1 MLRIL
6 SYMLVIS
13 IRTLIIY
20 LTLIVVM
27 RFMGKRQIGEMQPFE
42 FIITLIIADLACV
55 PMADVSI
62 PLLYGIVSILVLFVL
77 HQLISLIEQGGD
89 FAKRLVSGKPSVVIT
104 RDGVNFLELKRNNLG
119 VEDLIESM
127 RSVGYFSLD
136 DAEYAIF
143 ESNGKLSVLPKADY
157 MQKAPALPLLFISEG
172 RFNPKNLELTHFTK
186 EEIAAFLTKQNAK
199 LKQVEV
205 MTVDNNGRVYLQIK
219 GERFRTLN
227 LPLKE
232 GVSW

>member
-1 MLRIL
+1 
-6 SYMLVIS
+6 MLVIS

-77 HQLISLIEQGGD
+77 HQLISLIEQSGD

-127 RSVGYFSLD
+127 RSAGYFSLD

-143 ESNGKLSVLPKADY
+143 ESNGKLSVLPNPRK
-157 MQKAPALPLLFISEG
+157 KTSALPLLFISEG
-172 RFNPKNLELTHFTK
+172 KFKLKNLNLTRFTE
-186 EEIAAFLTKQNAK
+186 EEIQAFLREQHAT

-205 MTVDNNGRVYLQIK
+205 MTLDNDGRVYLQIK
-219 GERFRTLN
+219 GERFRTPN

>member
-1 MLRIL
+1 M
-6 SYMLVIS
+6 
-13 IRTLIIY
+13 
-20 LTLIVVM
+20 
-27 RFMGKRQIGEMQPFE
+27 
-42 FIITLIIADLACV
+42 
-55 PMADVSI
+55 
-62 PLLYGIVSILVLFVL
+62 
-77 HQLISLIEQGGD
+77 
-89 FAKRLVSGKPSVVIT
+89 VIT

-127 RSVGYFSLD
+127 RSAGYFSLD

-143 ESNGKLSVLPKADY
+143 ESNGKLSVLPNPRK
-157 MQKAPALPLLFISEG
+157 KTSALPLLFISEG
-172 RFNPKNLELTHFTK
+172 KFNPQNLNLTRFTE
-186 EEIAAFLTKQNAK
+186 EEIQAFLSEQHAK

-205 MTVDNNGRVYLQIK
+205 MTLDNDGRVYLQIK